1 MKYPSCLGIP
11 FKDRLGAIK
20 EVPQWIK
27 KYHELI
33 VADGFSHL
41 WSSFIKICMLQVLIR
56 NKGIL
61 LTKCWQ
67 RQSRLE
73 KLQLV
78 SMNLEFH
85 S

>member
-1 MKYPSCLGIP
+1 M
-11 FKDRLGAIK
+11 IK

-41 WSSFIKICMLQVLIR
+41 WSSFIKICMPQVLIL

-73 KLQLV
+73 KLQLM

>member
-1 MKYPSCLGIP
+1 MVSAREITT
-11 FKDRLGAIK
+11 KDRLGTIK

-67 RQSRLE
+67 SQSRLK
-73 KLQLV
+73 KLQLM
-78 SMNLEFH
+78 SRNLEFH